1 MKEKAIVIPGSFSL
15 LTAYSGYRGIDI
27 WLKSADKSVGECEWV
42 IAHSAG
48 AAYFLTRPELHG
60 KKVIFINPLV
70 KKRSWFSLFVR
81 DIKFFIY
88 EGIGKNIIPY
98 SSYPY
103 AAIQVLKLL
112 KVNVLEGVRKLPKEN
127 VFIIRGTKDYYFCD
141 SEDVELIK
149 KEGFNLYEV
158 EAAHNWNENIAK
170 KVGEIIS
177 LRDQGGWVRRG
188 GEVAEVAK

>member
-15 LTAYSGYRGIDI
+15 LTAYPGYSGIDI
-27 WLKSADKSVGECEWV
+27 WLKSADKSVGDCEWV

-48 AAYFLTRPELHG
+48 AAYFLTRPELYN

-70 KKRSWFSLFVR
+70 KKRNFFSLFIR
-81 DIKFFIY
+81 DIMFFIY

-112 KVNVLEGVRKLPKEN
+112 RVNVLEGLRKLPKEN
-127 VFIIRGTKDYYFCD
+127 IFIIRGTKDYFFCD
-141 SEDVELIK
+141 SEDAELIRR
-149 KEGFNLYEV
+149 EGLTLYEV
-158 EAAHNWNENIAK
+158 DAAHNWNENIAK
-170 KVGEIIS
+170 KVE
-177 LRDQGGWVRRG
+177 
-188 GEVAEVAK
+188 EVMGMP